1 MKVAELIEQRR
12 SNWQELEQ
20 LCTTMENK
28 RKRSMTARSISRFA
42 TLYRGAC
49 ADLALADSY
58 QLPPNIVEYLH
69 QLVGRAHNQLYR
81 SRRIDWTS
89 LVNSLIFEVPS
100 HIFHD
105 RCVQVCFC
113 LFWSVFLMCGYLA
126 SGSDSTFADQIVG
139 AEQLDMMSEMH
150 SRSVGNS
157 GFTPSAYMS
166 ARYIQHNTSIGLQCF
181 ALGITVIGGL
191 GVLLSNAS
199 TLGTVFGYMASP
211 NVPDDVSNNFF
222 EFVTAHGPFE
232 LTAIILSAGAGLRLG
247 MALINPRFRDAELKE
262 HEQPNIENDL
272 FDKMRMLTFNRIDS
286 LKIAARRALPIMGSA
301 AVMFGLAAM
310 IEAWISPSPL
320 PLIFKQM
327 IAVTSSGMLTIYF
340 ILLGFPRREHDAVR

>member
-81 SRRIDWTS
+81 SRRIDWS
-89 LVNSLIFEVPS
+89 GLVNSLMFEVPS

-113 LFWSVFLMCGYLA
+113 LFWSVFLICGYLA

-139 AEQLDMMSEMH
+139 AEQLDMMSDMH
-150 SRSVGNS
+150 SRSIGNS
-157 GFTPSAYMS
+157 GFAPSAAGS
-166 ARYIQHNTSIGLQCF
+166 AFYIQHNTSIGLQCF

-247 MALINPRFRDAELKE
+247 MALINPRFRDAELQG

-272 FDKMRMLTFNRIDS
+272 FDKMRVLTFNRVDS
-286 LKIAARRALPIMGSA
+286 LKIAARRALPVMGSA

-320 PLIFKQM
+320 PLIFKQS
-327 IAVTSSGMLTIYF
+327 IAVISSGMLTVYF
-340 ILLGFPRREHDAVR
+340 ILLGFPKRGQDAVR